1 MKEYEIYLPLF
12 YNDGTSIEA
21 RKFTELKERLLEQFG
36 GVTYFPQPNE
46 GLWRLGEV
54 TYRDEIVIYR
64 ILTNKVRMARTF
76 LRRLKSE
83 LEESFDQELILVVER
98 DVETL

>member
-1 MKEYEIYLPLF
+1 
-12 YNDGTSIEA
+12 
-21 RKFTELKERLLEQFG
+21 
-36 GVTYFPQPNE
+36 VTYFPQPNE

-64 ILTNKVRMARTF
+64 ILTDKVRMARTF

-83 LEESFDQELILVVER
+83 LEESFDQEVILIVER